1 MKNEIRL
8 VSIPSRPD
16 VIKVIIVPAHVTW
29 INANAASDA
38 NVIRLVQNL
47 KERLEFHVIF

>member
-16 VIKVIIVPAHVTW
+16 VIKVIVVPAHVTW
-29 INANAASDA
+29 INADTAPDA
-38 NVIRLVQNL
+38 KIIRLVQNL